1 MLNILSHVLTISL
14 ALAGGNLDNSQKPG
28 QKPTT
33 IRTQVQSTPL
43 LQIVGKKIN
52 VAVGGKVETFE
63 SDQDPNEER
72 SGTFVAYRRNN
83 RWAVW
88 DDRGLTIRSGK
99 YVTSSKLGD
108 IAVSPR
114 AFTRDQIRTTLD
126 LFDQKK
132 RFKQSDSLSGS
143 VRIGTKCYFLPRWT
157 DSDGQTW
164 LEALIEVDLA
174 QEKPKAKFL
183 GRFKGFTSA
192 YKPLDDKLFTIND
205 QVSVVSSE
213 TETWGVG
220 SYVEDTG
227 VFEFSPLGAGLISYY
242 RGGYFIEKTSY
253 NTYIVGQVDLASG
266 LRKNLYESR
275 NRELEMQDGSPV
287 LVVRNQGATVVKN
300 LKTGGQVTHQ
310 SNAYVATVDKYV
322 LVWTNESRTTA
333 WLYDPMRWTTVATA
347 VN

>member
-1 MLNILSHVLTISL
+1 MLTILSHVITISL
-14 ALAGGNLDNSQKPG
+14 ALSAGNLDNG
-28 QKPTT
+28 QKPEQKSTT
-33 IRTQVQSTPL
+33 IRTQVQSTPI

-52 VAVGGKVETFE
+52 VSVGGKIETFV
-63 SDQDPNEER
+63 SDEDPNEER
-72 SGTFVAYRRNN
+72 SENFVAYRRNN

-114 AFTRDQIRTTLD
+114 AFTRDQIRSTLD

-132 RFKQSDSLSGS
+132 RSKPSDSLSGS

-157 DSDGQTW
+157 DSDGHTW

-174 QEKPKAKFL
+174 LEKPKAKFL

-192 YKPLDDKLFTIND
+192 YKPIDDKLFTISE
-205 QVSVVSSE
+205 QISAVTSE

-220 SYVEDTG
+220 TYVDDTG
-227 VFEFSPLGAGLISYY
+227 IFEFSPLGAGLVSYY
-242 RGGYFIEKTSY
+242 RGGYFIERTSY
-253 NTYIVGQVDLASG
+253 STYIVGQVDLASG

-275 NRELEMQDGSPV
+275 NRELEMQDGSPL
-287 LVVRNQGATVVKN
+287 LVVRNQGMTVVKN
-300 LKTGGQVTHQ
+300 LRTGGQVTHQ
-310 SNAYVATVDKYV
+310 SNAYVASVDKYV
-322 LVWTNESRTTA
+322 LVWTKENRTTA
-333 WLYDPMRWTTVATA
+333 WLYDPTRWTTIATA